1 MTFGVILL
9 KQANDGYVARPIL
22 WPDVEA
28 QGATEQEALD
38 RVRALIRNLL
48 SKARLVQ
55 VEVDV
60 PEEKVGNPWIAKAG
74 IFADDPTWEDFQKAM
89 ADYRR
94 QVDEDQEEP

>member
-9 KQANDGYVARPIL
+9 KQANNGYVARPVL

-28 QGATEQEALD
+28 QGTTEQEALD

-48 SKARLVQ
+48 SEARLVQ

-60 PEEKVGNPWIAKAG
+60 PEEKVENPWIAKAG

-89 ADYRR
+89 ADYRH